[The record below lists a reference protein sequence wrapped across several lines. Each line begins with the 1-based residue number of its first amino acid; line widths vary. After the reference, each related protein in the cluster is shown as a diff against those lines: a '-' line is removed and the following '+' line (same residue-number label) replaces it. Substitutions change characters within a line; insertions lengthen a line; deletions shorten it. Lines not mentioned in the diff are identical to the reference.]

1 MSQRRE
7 TQMSA
12 WARELRVQL
21 LSSTSI
27 VQGQRQGG
35 TGLSYWTLT
44 AARLTV
50 SLASKHH
57 GAAYPTPCHS
67 SPVHPTHS
75 PTHSSTHLSTHPALL
90 SFICAFIHSPSVF
103 LALRHLP
110 HPSTHS
116 CNDSRERCVDT
127 WLGGWGGCSFHT
139 SDLISLRYWCN

>member
-12 WARELRVQL
+12 WARELHVQL
-21 LSSTSI
+21 LPSTSI

-44 AARLTV
+44 AAGLTV
-50 SLASKHH
+50 SLASKHY
-57 GAAYPTPCHS
+57 GAAYPTLCHS

-75 PTHSSTHLSTHPALL
+75 PTHSSTHLSTHPAML
-90 SFICAFIHSPSVF
+90 SSICPFIHLPSV

-116 CNDSRERCVDT
+116 YNDSRERCVGT
-127 WLGGWGGCSFHT
+127 WLGGRECSFHT
-139 SDLISLRYWCN
+139 SDLISLRY